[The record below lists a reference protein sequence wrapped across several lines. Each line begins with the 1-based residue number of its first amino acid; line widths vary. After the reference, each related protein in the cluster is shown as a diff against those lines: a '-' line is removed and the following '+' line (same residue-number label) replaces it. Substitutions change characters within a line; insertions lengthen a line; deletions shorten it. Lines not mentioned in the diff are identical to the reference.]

1 MSTQQLCECGCG
13 QPAPIAKFSDAT
25 RGLVRG
31 QPMQFVKGHNRRGAK
46 PRLEPIEA
54 KMERLTEKTD
64 GCWLWKGRRNRAGYG
79 AITHNNTKWLA
90 HRLAW
95 VLANGVPIE
104 KGVVV
109 RHICDNPQCVNPAHL
124 CLGDQLNNVQDMV
137 SRKRQNFFGRRN
149 HRQVGERNPTA
160 KLTATQVIEIRSRRR
175 QGESLSK
182 LAAEFGISK
191 SYVGNLAACRKWQ
204 HLEE

>member
-1 MSTQQLCECGCG
+1 MSTPKLCECGCG
-13 QPAPIAKFSDAT
+13 KPAPIAKFSDAT

-31 QPMQFVKGHNRRGAK
+31 QPMRFVKGHNHRGVK

-64 GCWLWKGRRNRAGYG
+64 ECWLWKGGRNRAGYG
-79 AITHNNTKWLA
+79 ALTYNNTKWLA

-95 VLANGVPIE
+95 VLANGVTLE

-109 RHICDNPQCVNPAHL
+109 RHKCDNPQCVNPAHL
-124 CLGDQLNNVQDMV
+124 CLGDQFNNVQDMV

-149 HRQVGERNPTA
+149 HRQIGERNPAA
-160 KLTATQVIEIRSRRR
+160 KLTATQVKEIRSRRG

-191 SYVGNLAACRKWQ
+191 SYVGNLAAYRKWQ